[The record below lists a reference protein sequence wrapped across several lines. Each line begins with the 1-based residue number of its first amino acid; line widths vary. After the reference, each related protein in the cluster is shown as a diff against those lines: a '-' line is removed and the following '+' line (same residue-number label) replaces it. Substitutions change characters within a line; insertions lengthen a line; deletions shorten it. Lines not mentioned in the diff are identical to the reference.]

1 MKLAYCEYPEFA
13 YKKVG
18 EGIFMATRVAEH
30 NGQPFLVVFQTV
42 GDRYWHRAIAVYRV
56 EVNPESSVLEPV
68 TGAEFS
74 EIANL
79 AEKEMKRNVFGD

>member
-1 MKLAYCEYPEFA
+1 
-13 YKKVG
+13 
-18 EGIFMATRVAEH
+18 VAEH

-56 EVNPESSVLEPV
+56 EANPESSVLEPV